1 MCKTLQVLR
10 KKMYAPSR
18 ADDRMKSLDQTEF
31 KFHVQW
37 TFGHNCNCS
46 AQTTIHHYLKEIKM
60 TLQKI
65 GGLAAL
71 VCAATYLFGFAFLV
85 TVLAP
90 LGFGTG
96 DIDASAVVAF
106 IDAQPGLL
114 IVWNTVIYIL
124 NAFALAVL
132 VVALDA
138 RLTIITP
145 EWAAVTRALGLIWAT
160 LVLGAGMMA
169 NVTVEHAAS
178 LFVIDPIQ
186 AAEDWALLQV
196 VELGLGGGNEIAG
209 GVWIL
214 LVSIAGIMGRSLG
227 KITIGLGLLTGAGGL
242 ATLVPAIGDVAGA
255 VFGLGAIAWFIA
267 VGLSM
272 TLANVK
278 NVRRLAI

>member
-1 MCKTLQVLR
+1 
-10 KKMYAPSR
+10 
-18 ADDRMKSLDQTEF
+18 
-31 KFHVQW
+31 
-37 TFGHNCNCS
+37 
-46 AQTTIHHYLKEIKM
+46 
-60 TLQKI
+60 
-65 GGLAAL
+65 
-71 VCAATYLFGFAFLV
+71 
-85 TVLAP
+85 

-96 DIDASAVVAF
+96 ATDASAVVAF

-114 IVWNTVIYIL
+114 IVWNTVIYIV

-138 RLTIITP
+138 RLKTTTP
-145 EWAAVTRALGLIWAT
+145 DWAAITRALGLIWAT

-178 LFVIDPIQ
+178 VFAVDPIQ

-214 LVSIAGIMGRSLG
+214 LVSIAGLVGRSLG
-227 KITIGLGLLTGAGGL
+227 RISIGLGLLTAAGGL

-255 VFGLGAIAWFIA
+255 VFGLGAIAWFIV
-267 VGLSM
+267 VGLSLA
-272 TLANVK
+272 LANVEP
-278 NVRRLAI
+278 VRRLAT